1 MYFAHLL
8 PPTRLA
14 AIIDERIAQCGAG
27 SGRGRSLLRFKR
39 CACESGMRFAAGY
52 GRAVIGA
59 ALAYVRA
66 NKAGLVQEV
75 AAAADPERLA
85 SAGELRVVSKSAHRI
100 AGARTSP
107 AAPAGRLVE

>member
-14 AIIDERIAQCGAG
+14 AIIDERIAQWELAVAEIEAC
-27 SGRGRSLLRFKR
+27 
-39 CACESGMRFAAGY
+39 CALDDAHASPGMRFAAGY

-66 NKAGLVQEV
+66 NKAGLAQEV
-75 AAAADPERLA
+75 AATVDPERLV
-85 SAGELRVVSKSAHRI
+85 L
-100 AGARTSP
+100 
-107 AAPAGRLVE
+107 AAN